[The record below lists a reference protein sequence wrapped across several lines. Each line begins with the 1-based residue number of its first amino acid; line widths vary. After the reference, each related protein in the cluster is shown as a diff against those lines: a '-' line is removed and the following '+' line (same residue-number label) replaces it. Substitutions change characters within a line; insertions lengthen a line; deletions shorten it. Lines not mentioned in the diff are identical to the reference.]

1 MGFCFGFLINLA
13 FAPLPCLRGCDL
25 RVLFRILDTAIE
37 TAIYARYY
45 FFEIVPTMLNLY
57 CCLGH

>member
-25 RVLFRILDTAIE
+25 RVLFRILDTVIE
-37 TAIYARYY
+37 TAISARYY
-45 FFEIVPTMLNLY
+45 FFEIVPTMLNHH